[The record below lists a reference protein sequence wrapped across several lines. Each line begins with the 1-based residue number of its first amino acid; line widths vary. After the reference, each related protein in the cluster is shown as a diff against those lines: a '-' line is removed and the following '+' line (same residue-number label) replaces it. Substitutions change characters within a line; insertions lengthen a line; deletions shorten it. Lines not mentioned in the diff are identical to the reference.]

1 MIFQLINEHMAV
13 ALNYGM
19 FRRKEL
25 NNTAKHIMFYNM
37 GASASWATIVSTL
50 PYVRSFNMTW
60 KEDQ

>member
-37 GASASWATIVSTL
+37 GASSSWATIVSTL

>member
-37 GASASWATIVSTL
+37 GASSSWATIVSTL
-50 PYVRSFNMTW
+50 TYVRSYNMTW
-60 KEDQ
+60 KGYQ

>member
-37 GASASWATIVSTL
+37 GASSSWATIVSTFA
-50 PYVRSFNMTW
+50 YVPSYNMRW
-60 KEDQ
+60 KGDQ